1 MKKTLIVGLILI
13 GFGLFTSHQLM
24 AQTAW
29 TVSKDVQ
36 KVANKELFS
45 DEELMKSHIH
55 AMSLNQSWVVSK
67 GVSNVGRTETAV
79 ATGNIRSSNN
89 DWAISKGVH
98 RVKASKPAKENK
110 DLFKTSPA
118 ITRDGK

>member
-1 MKKTLIVGLILI
+1 MNKKLLVGLILI
-13 GFGLFTSHQLM
+13 GSGLFLNNQLM

-29 TVSKDVQ
+29 AGSKDIQ
-36 KVANKELFS
+36 KVANKQLFN

-67 GVSNVGRTETAV
+67 GVTNIGRTEPVV
-79 ATGNIRSSNN
+79 AGNIRSKNN

-98 RVKASKPAKENK
+98 RVKVSKPAKENK
-110 DLFKTSPA
+110 DLFQTGPE
-118 ITRDGK
+118 IVRDGK

>member
-1 MKKTLIVGLILI
+1 MRKKLLVGLILV
-13 GFGLFTSHQLM
+13 GFGLFANHQLM

-36 KVANKELFS
+36 KVANKQLFN
-45 DEELMKSHIH
+45 DEELKKSHIH
-55 AMSLNQSWVVSK
+55 AMSLSQSWVVSK
-67 GVSNVGRTETAV
+67 GVNNIGSTEPV
-79 ATGNIRSSNN
+79 AAGNIRSKGSN

-98 RVKASKPAKENK
+98 RVKDSKPAKENK
-110 DLFKTSPA
+110 DLFQTSPA